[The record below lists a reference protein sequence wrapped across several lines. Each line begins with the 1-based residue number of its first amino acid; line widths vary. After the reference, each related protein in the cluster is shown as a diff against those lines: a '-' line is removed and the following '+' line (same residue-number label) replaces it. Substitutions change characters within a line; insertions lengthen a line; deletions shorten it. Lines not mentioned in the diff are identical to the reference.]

1 MMHAGRISDKGTN
14 VRDLNKCFTKWDMR
28 SGDLREV
35 LHDETAAYYLRDIA
49 GGFVKPRAH
58 EILSRPV

>member
-1 MMHAGRISDKGTN
+1 MGRTYGASTGFTN
-14 VRDLNKCFTKWDMR
+14 WDMR

-35 LHDETAAYYLRDIA
+35 LHDETAAYYLREIA

-58 EILSRPV
+58 EILSRPN